1 MSPRAPF
8 KMGDTFGTTLD
19 PLNEMAFR
27 QWVTQNQVPFNVNA
41 AGPSDYDMRGYY
53 QGVMQGN
60 PMARPTE
67 INVNDGLPHYTD
79 YYKTPLHQSFSSG
92 SQWADETTPSWI
104 NDKQLVSPGG
114 RIVFDE
120 GVPRPDPQSIQA
132 LVNVMLGRK

>member
-1 MSPRAPF
+1 
-8 KMGDTFGTTLD
+8 
-19 PLNEMAFR
+19 
-27 QWVTQNQVPFNVNA
+27 
-41 AGPSDYDMRGYY
+41 MRGYY